1 LVSAKQP
8 FGTFAV
14 LPDHVALGAQAAGLL
29 FDIADAGWRVP
40 DDALVQLP
48 LSTTT
53 AVDLVQARAHF
64 SLREDAL
71 RQVDRVLDQD

>member
-1 LVSAKQP
+1 MSARNS

-29 FDIADAGWRVP
+29 FDIADESWQIAG
-40 DDALVQLP
+40 DAQVQLP

-71 RQVDRVLDQD
+71 RQVDRILDQD